1 MWEWLGTLAAPP
13 WPFEL
18 LAARAVG
25 DGAGDAG
32 KCTVPRGVVFGVPG
46 ISDGVPMLWWV
57 GFPNDNGVPVKAL
70 GAAAP
75 ALAEVAGEKV
85 GIDCFGAGGA
95 V

>member
-1 MWEWLGTLAAPP
+1 
-13 WPFEL
+13 
-18 LAARAVG
+18 
-25 DGAGDAG
+25 
-32 KCTVPRGVVFGVPG
+32 
-46 ISDGVPMLWWV
+46 MLWWV

-70 GAAAP
+70 GVAAP